1 MRRALATTAAPFVLA
16 AGIALGGAP
25 LLAAPAYA
33 DTAVV
38 AQEADTDTDEPLAED
53 GNDDT
58 GKYGLI
64 GLSGLFGLFGYKKYK
79 EHRAATRTTTT
90 TKPTTTPRTT
100 GTSGPIGDVD
110 GDGSGSRRV

>member
-1 MRRALATTAAPFVLA
+1 MRRALATTALA
-16 AGIALGGAP
+16 AGVVLGVAP
-25 LLAAPAYA
+25 LAAPALA
-33 DTAVV
+33 DTVVV
-38 AQEADTDTDEPLAED
+38 ASETDSDEPAAED

-79 EHRAATRTTTT
+79 EHRAARQQTT
-90 TKPTTTPRTT
+90 
-100 GTSGPIGDVD
+100 GPIGDVD

>member
-1 MRRALATTAAPFVLA
+1 MRRALATTALA

-25 LLAAPAYA
+25 LVAAPAFA
-33 DTAVV
+33 DSVV
-38 AQEADTDTDEPLAED
+38 IASQDSETDADEPALQD

-64 GLSGLFGLFGYKKYK
+64 GLSGLFGLFGYKKYRD
-79 EHRAATRTTTT
+79 HRAAQRRTTA
-90 TKPTTTPRTT
+90 
-100 GTSGPIGDVD
+100 GPIGDVD

>member
-1 MRRALATTAAPFVLA
+1 MRRALATTALA

-25 LLAAPAYA
+25 LLAAPAFA
-33 DTAVV
+33 EGTVV
-38 AQEADTDTDEPLAED
+38 ASQESETDNDEPLTQD

-64 GLSGLFGLFGYKKYK
+64 GLTGLLGLFGYKKYRD
-79 EHRAATRTTTT
+79 HRATTRTQ
-90 TKPTTTPRTT
+90 PRTT
-100 GTSGPIGDVD
+100 GTVGDID